1 MNALKACLLVGAG
14 GFAGSILRYLAAIF
28 LYRSEQ
34 ILSLGTLAANVA
46 GCFLI
51 GMITQAVGQVSWMS
65 AEVRLLLATG
75 LCGGFTTMSSFILE
89 SHHLLKNGN
98 IGGAGLYLVGTL
110 VLSMTAFVGGMAL
123 VSLITR

>member
-1 MNALKACLLVGAG
+1 MKACLLVGAG
-14 GFAGSILRYLAAIF
+14 GFAGSILRYLTAIF

-34 ILSLGTLAANVA
+34 IFSLGTLAANML

-75 LCGGFTTMSSFILE
+75 LCGGFTTMSSLILE
-89 SHHLLKNGN
+89 SHHLFKNGN

-110 VLSMTAFVGGMAL
+110 ALSMTAFIGGMAL